1 MGITDFI
8 LDRKYKHGKEVD
20 KGYQKRCNEKIKQ
33 LCGGFTSSD
42 SFVERAKRYRI
53 ADRYT
58 ATYEKHIL
66 KFECKYGRLKYED
79 IEKRLNQLLQMDTV
93 TLLDIMADEDTSKF
107 KTQRDIEEHMGEGYV
122 CKLNG
127 KLKTNPSIYPKYT
140 QITKE
145 QRTEQERQRRERQ
158 RLAQEKRKDDYRR
171 NKQRIHLD
179 SQARKTTQT
188 KYTSGI
194 KQEQKTNKSTYHR
207 PVNESKNEEIPKEK
221 LNLIKRGRADIE
233 IYTKVKSNTALAS
246 TALFLATGVLVAEAK
261 EEMKYVKTQIEIKDD
276 RIIIKRP
283 YIYHKYKDFRFF
295 KVDQEDDYY
304 LFYIGFSD
312 EELIHF
318 KTKEKYLVEIIMD
331 KINETGLQ
339 YEHV

>member
-1 MGITDFI
+1 MVTII
-8 LDRKYKHGKEVD
+8 NCRVIKY
-20 KGYQKRCNEKIKQ
+20 I
-33 LCGGFTSSD
+33 
-42 SFVERAKRYRI
+42 
-53 ADRYT
+53 
-58 ATYEKHIL
+58 
-66 KFECKYGRLKYED
+66 
-79 IEKRLNQLLQMDTV
+79 
-93 TLLDIMADEDTSKF
+93 
-107 KTQRDIEEHMGEGYV
+107 
-122 CKLNG
+122 
-127 KLKTNPSIYPKYT
+127 
-140 QITKE
+140 
-145 QRTEQERQRRERQ
+145 
-158 RLAQEKRKDDYRR
+158 
-171 NKQRIHLD
+171 
-179 SQARKTTQT
+179 QT
-188 KYTSGI
+188 KYTPGI

-207 PVNESKNEEIPKEK
+207 PVNESKNDEIPKEK

-261 EEMKYVKTQIEIKDD
+261 EEMKYVKTQIQIKDD

-283 YIYHKYKDFRFF
+283 YIYHKYNDFRFF

-339 YEHV
+339 YEHVYSSRH